1 MLIPS
6 SLLSFFLCIFSEG
19 IVLGSVPDVLA
30 MKIHNMACALDK
42 KLYRGHDL
50 YWSSPFV
57 ALGFVPDCRII
68 LPWFVLAVI

>member
-1 MLIPS
+1 
-6 SLLSFFLCIFSEG
+6 
-19 IVLGSVPDVLA
+19 VPDVLA